1 MPTTGW
7 VSSSLGQQAWR
18 PRRRRPSKWARLR
31 GFVSENNEFWGIPI
45 GVFLYFVSEG
55 FFRYVSPEAGT
66 FDFGLLHGVFFALAT
81 FVTLKALV
89 WLFLALDFPKVYK
102 YLDKQL
108 NADFD
113 QQSGAFGPKQR
124 AHVAVVLYL
133 AYFAGFIALVCAVV

>member
-1 MPTTGW
+1 MQTTNW
-7 VSSSLGQQAWR
+7 VSSSLGQEQWQ
-18 PRRRRPSKWARLR
+18 PRRTRPSKWQRVLA
-31 GFVSENNEFWGIPI
+31 FVEENNEFWGIPI

-55 FFRYVSPEAGT
+55 LFRYISPTAGT

-89 WLFLALDFPKVYK
+89 WMFLALDFPRVYR

-108 NADFD
+108 NQEFD
-113 QQSGAFGPKQR
+113 QQASR
-124 AHVAVVLYL
+124 TRVALVLYL